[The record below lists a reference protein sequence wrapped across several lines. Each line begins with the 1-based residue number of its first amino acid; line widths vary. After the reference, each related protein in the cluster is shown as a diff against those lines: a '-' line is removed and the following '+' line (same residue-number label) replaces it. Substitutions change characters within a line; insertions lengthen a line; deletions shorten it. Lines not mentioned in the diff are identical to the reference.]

1 MTSASVLIAGA
12 GQLGSRYLQGMS
24 RCHVPLR
31 ICVYDVHEEAL
42 KQALFRWNEV
52 IDQSSRHVISLH
64 RELDQIPEA
73 IDLAIVSTSSNV
85 RPMVVDAIREQSQV
99 RSWILEKVLAQ
110 SDSAL
115 EQILAS
121 VGDTAAWVNTFR
133 RVVPWHQELMTHLK
147 QGQPIELSVQGNSWG
162 LACNSVHFLDLVAW
176 WTGETLLDV
185 HTAQLENFWIE
196 AKRAGFFEVH
206 GTLVAHFSGG
216 SVARLTAHQGDYS
229 CKIGVNQHP
238 MRWIID
244 EEMGVA
250 CRSDGLEVPGTLP
263 FQSQFT
269 AQLVDAIVSG
279 HGCQLPSLRESVR
292 LHKVFIASMLK
303 HWKEKADP
311 DAVAVL
317 IT

>member
-1 MTSASVLIAGA
+1 MTVASVLIAGA

-24 RCHVPLR
+24 LCETPLR
-31 ICVYDVHEEAL
+31 IHVYDVHDGSL
-42 KQALFRWNEV
+42 KQALSLWNEV
-52 IDQSSRHVISLH
+52 IGQSSRHVISLH
-64 RELDQIPEA
+64 QELDQIPGA

-85 RPMVVDAIREQSQV
+85 RPMVVGAIGERAQV
-99 RSWILEKVLAQ
+99 KSWILEKVLAQ
-110 SDSAL
+110 SESAL

-121 VGDTAAWVNTFR
+121 VGDSNAWVNTFR
-133 RVVPWHQELMTHLK
+133 RVVPWHQELMTHLM

-176 WTGETLLDV
+176 WTGETLVEV
-185 HTAQLENFWIE
+185 HTTQLENQWIE
-196 AKRAGFFEVH
+196 AKRAGFFEIH

-216 SVARLTAHQGDYS
+216 SVARLTAHQGDYF
-229 CKIGVNQHP
+229 CKVGVNQHP
-238 MRWIID
+238 MKWMID

-250 CRSDGLEVPGTLP
+250 RRSDGLEVRGSLP

-269 AQLVDAIVSG
+269 AKVVDAIVSG

-292 LHKVFIASMLK
+292 LHKVFIAGMLK

-311 DAVAVL
+311 HAAAVP